1 MRDCPVRT
9 ASNTVDRMRRL
20 NILHRTYYNF
30 HGAVVLEP
38 HRLLLRPREGPGLHI
53 ESSQL
58 DIAPVA
64 QLRWLRDAY
73 DNSVAIASFS
83 APATQLAI
91 ISHCLVQQFDE
102 APLDFLVADSAVDYP
117 FSYDAESSQV
127 LEPYWRG
134 AQYPS
139 PALQDWLQQYW
150 KPGDHVQTYTL
161 LARLCS
167 GIHRSFAYQMREQ
180 PGVQQPDETLARG
193 VGSCRDFASLFM
205 EAARC
210 LGLAARF
217 VSGYLHAPSVD
228 GSSGSTHAWAE
239 VYLPGAGWKG
249 FDPTSGEI
257 AGSRH
262 IAVAVARLPDTVS
275 PVTGTFL
282 GTAGAELTVGVWVS
296 EV

>member
-1 MRDCPVRT
+1 
-9 ASNTVDRMRRL
+9 MRRL
-20 NILHRTYYNF
+20 KILHRTYYNF

-53 ESSQL
+53 ESSEL
-58 DIAPVA
+58 DITPAA

-91 ISHCLVQQFDE
+91 VSTCVVQQFDE
-102 APLDFLVADSAVDYP
+102 TPLDFLVADSAVHYP
-117 FSYDAESSQV
+117 FTYDAETAQV
-127 LEPYWRG
+127 LAPYLRG
-134 AQYPS
+134 TQAAS
-139 PALQDWLQQYW
+139 PALQSWLRQHWQRGE
-150 KPGDHVQTYTL
+150 PVQTYGL
-161 LARLCS
+161 LARLCG
-167 GIHRSFAYQMREQ
+167 GIHQSFAYQMREQ

-210 LGLAARF
+210 LGFAARF
-217 VSGYLHAPSVD
+217 VSGYLYAPSVD

-262 IAVAVARLPDTVS
+262 IAVAVARLPDAVS
-275 PVTGTFL
+275 PVTGSFV
-282 GTAGAELTVGVWVS
+282 GPAGAELTVGVWVS
-296 EV
+296 EL